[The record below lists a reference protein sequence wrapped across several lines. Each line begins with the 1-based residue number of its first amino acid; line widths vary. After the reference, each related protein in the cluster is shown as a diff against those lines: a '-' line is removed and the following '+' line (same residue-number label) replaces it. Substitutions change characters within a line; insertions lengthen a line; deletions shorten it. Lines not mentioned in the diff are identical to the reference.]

1 MSRWKQWIVDRFGLE
16 PIRQNTMDRRVPR
29 APWYYGDGASL
40 LLLLGV
46 LVVTGM
52 MMTLTYT
59 PSPDGAYDSVRAI
72 TDVMV
77 MGGFIRAL
85 HYWSAGMMVVMVI
98 FHLIRTILIGG
109 YKFPR
114 EGTFL
119 IGVIMLFAVLFMS
132 ITGYVLRWDARALFA
147 LNVILAHF
155 QHVPVIGDELVLLV
169 QGGPEL
175 GAAAL
180 TRLYALHVIIVPML
194 LLGLT
199 GYHVYLVILKGTT
212 SKEERRRPV
221 YSVEEQK
228 RVYEAES
235 ESPETGETFFPFT
248 AAKSARLVLVV
259 FGIVLALAAFSGP
272 QMLYSEANL
281 IDAPAPA
288 EEWWFWWYSSLI
300 ALTPAW
306 LAPYVIVMLPIAA
319 FLALT
324 ALPLLDRSPY
334 RGIRRRPAVVVSLF
348 LLVLVVLGLTNLR
361 YFSPWTGWPRAEPP
375 AVPEGVEITAGAE
388 IGRHLFADFG
398 CNTCHAVAGD
408 GARVGPDF
416 ADLDDAADR
425 EDMRAYILNPPPGV
439 AMPGYEGRLT
449 DEQMD
454 RLLDFVMEAQTFPR
468 R

>member
-1 MSRWKQWIVDRFGLE
+1 MPRWKHWIVDRFGLE

-59 PSPDGAYDSVRAI
+59 PSPDGAYDSVRTI
-72 TDVMV
+72 TEVMV

-85 HYWSAGMMVVMVI
+85 HYWSAGMMVVMVF

-119 IGVIMLFAVLFMS
+119 IGVVMLFAVLFMS
-132 ITGYVLRWDARALFA
+132 ISGYVLRWDARALFG

-155 QHVPVIGDELVLLV
+155 QHVPLIGDELVLLV
-169 QGGPEL
+169 QGGQDL
-175 GAAAL
+175 GAATL
-180 TRLYALHVIIVPML
+180 TRMYALHVIIVPML
-194 LLGLT
+194 LLGLA

-212 SKEERRRPV
+212 SMEERRRPV

-235 ESPETGETFFPFT
+235 ESPETGETFYPYT
-248 AAKSARLVLVV
+248 AAKSARLALVV

-272 QMLYSEANL
+272 QFLYPEANL
-281 IDAPAPA
+281 TDSAAPA

-300 ALTPAW
+300 ALTPPW
-306 LAPYVIVMLPIAA
+306 LAPYVIVLLPVVV
-319 FLALT
+319 FLALV
-324 ALPLLDRSPY
+324 ALPLFDRSPN
-334 RGIRRRPAVVVSLF
+334 RGIRRRPALVVGLF
-348 LLVLVVLGLTNLR
+348 VMVLVSLGLTNLR
-361 YFSPWTGWPRAEPP
+361 YFSPWTGWPSPAPP
-375 AVPEGVEITAGAE
+375 AVPDGVVLTEGAE
-388 IGRHLFADFG
+388 IGRHVFAEFG
-398 CNTCHAVAGD
+398 CNTCHAVSGD

-416 ADLDDAADR
+416 ADLDEPADR
-425 EDMRAYILNPPPGV
+425 EDMRAYILNPPAGV
-439 AMPGYEGRLT
+439 TMPAYEGRLT
-449 DEQMD
+449 DDEMD
-454 RLLDFVMEAQTFPR
+454 RLLDYLMEAQTFPR